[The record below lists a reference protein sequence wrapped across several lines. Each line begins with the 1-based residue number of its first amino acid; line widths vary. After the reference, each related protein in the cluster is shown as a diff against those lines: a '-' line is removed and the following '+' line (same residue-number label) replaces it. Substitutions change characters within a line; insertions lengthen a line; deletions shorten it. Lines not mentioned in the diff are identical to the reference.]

1 MILDKIAA
9 DTKLRVNKAKRKIP
23 FSQMRAMA
31 YEKEKNTGFPFEKML
46 KEPGM
51 HYICEVKKSLPI
63 QRRNCRRV
71 PVS

>member
-31 YEKEKNTGFPFEKML
+31 YEKEKIQDSHL
-46 KEPGM
+46 KR
-51 HYICEVKKSLPI
+51 C
-63 QRRNCRRV
+63 
-71 PVS
+71 